1 MHYDRYAF
9 AINSS
14 QPTTVPL
21 QATNAT
27 IGQRVKMSPIDILEV
42 QRYYGCVPTASTTT
56 TTAGAAST
64 TTGATS
70 TTAGS
75 SSTTAGTSS
84 ITVGPTSTTAGPTST
99 TAGAASTTA
108 GAASTTAPSTA
119 ASNNTTPNGDHM
131 VADTAETFFVSYL
144 MIYVSIFIHL
154 IE

>member
-70 TTAGS
+70 TTAG
-75 SSTTAGTSS
+75 
-84 ITVGPTSTTAGPTST
+84 PTSTTAGPS
-99 TAGAASTTA
+99 STTA